1 MALPT
6 DYMERVYAGVLG
18 KIIGVYLGRPFEG
31 WHYEPIME
39 HLGEINYYVHEQF
52 GAPLIVP
59 DDDISGTFTF
69 LRALPD
75 NGNSLNVTA
84 EQIGQAWLN
93 YLIEGR
99 TVLWWG
105 GLGNSTEHTAY
116 LRLKSGIPAPMSG
129 SIATNGKVVAEQIG
143 SQIFIDGWALVS
155 PGDPEQAA
163 QLARKAGSV
172 SHDGEAIYGAQ
183 VLAAMEAQAF
193 VERDINVLIDTA
205 VSFIPPDSV
214 IARMISDIREWHE
227 DVPNWHD
234 ARSLMNEHYGYDKYP
249 GNCHMVPNHGL
260 IILSLLYGED
270 DFQKSLKIVNTC
282 GWDTDCN
289 SGNVGCLL
297 GIKNGLAG
305 LETGPDFRGPV
316 ADRMFMPSAETG
328 TTITDALRESVK
340 VANIGRA
347 LQGEPPLAPKN
358 GARYHFSQPGSVHG
372 FTLEDAVDSSGT
384 ATVANVATVDGYGLG
399 IHYHR
404 LAAGRVARV
413 TTPTFIPSKEAR
425 DYFASAQSY
434 RLLASPTLGPGQCVR
449 ARVLADANNEGSV
462 NMCLVAQHYDLGDER
477 TSISPESLALVP
489 GADAELC
496 WTVPDTG
503 GQPICA
509 IGVEISGAG
518 GASGKIV
525 LDWLTWDGVPDVVL
539 KNPHKGPTRQS
550 RQHLSLMWKR
560 AWVDALDSGNS
571 DRYPE
576 FMRLIQNEG
585 RGLVLHGTREWED
598 YRFRATMTPH
608 MCKTG
613 GIAVHVQG
621 LRRYY
626 AMLVD
631 ENSVRLVRMLN
642 GDESVLAE
650 VAGGWSFGETSELQ
664 LAVEGDRLS
673 GSIDG
678 KPVIE
683 ASDPEGAFSSGGVA
697 LVCEEGRI
705 GCSEVGI
712 SPLQN

>member
-1 MALPT
+1 MALPA

-18 KIIGVYLGRPFEG
+18 KVIGVYLGRPFEG

-39 HLGEINYYVHEQF
+39 HLGEINYYVHERF

-59 DDDISGTFTF
+59 DDDISGTFAF

-75 NGNSLNVTA
+75 FGISPDITA
-84 EQIGQAWLN
+84 EAIGKTWLN

-193 VERDINVLIDTA
+193 VESDINVLIDTA
-205 VSFIPPDSV
+205 LRFIPPDSI
-214 IARMISDIREWHE
+214 IARMINDIREWHE
-227 DVPNWHD
+227 DVANWHD
-234 ARSLMNEHYGYDKYP
+234 ARSLMNEHYGYDKYG

-260 IILSLLYGED
+260 IIMSLLYGDD

-316 ADRMFMPSAETG
+316 ADRVYIPSAETG
-328 TTITDALRESVK
+328 TTISDALRESVK
-340 VANIGRA
+340 IANIGRA
-347 LQGEPPLAPKN
+347 LQGEPPLAPKD
-358 GARYHFSQPGSVHG
+358 GARFHFSQPGSVQG
-372 FTLEDAVDSSGT
+372 FTLEESEESGGT
-384 ATVANVATVDGYGLG
+384 ATVANVATADGYGLG
-399 IHYHR
+399 IDYRR
-404 LAAGRVARV
+404 LAPGRVARV
-413 TTPTFIPSKEAR
+413 TTPTFIPSKETR
-425 DYFASAQSY
+425 DYFDSAQSY
-434 RLLASPTLGPGQCVR
+434 RLLSSPTLGPGQELR
-449 ARVLADANNEGSV
+449 ARALADAGNEAAV
-462 NMCLVAQHYDLGDER
+462 NLRLVVWHYAAGDER
-477 TSISPESLALVP
+477 ALIGQEPQTLAP
-489 GADAELC
+489 GAEVELN

-503 GQPICA
+503 GQPVCA
-509 IGVEISGAG
+509 VGVEISGAG
-518 GASGKIV
+518 GVSGSVV
-525 LDWLTWDGVPDVVL
+525 LDWLTWEGVPDVVL
-539 KNPHKGPTRQS
+539 RNPHPGPTRQQ
-550 RQHLSLMWKR
+550 RQHQSIMWKR

-576 FMRLIQNEG
+576 FFRLIQNEG

-598 YRFRATMTPH
+598 YRFRATLTPH
-608 MCKTG
+608 MCVTG
-613 GIAVHVQG
+613 GIAVRTQG

-626 AMLVD
+626 AMLLD
-631 ENSVRLVRMLN
+631 QERVRLVRMLN

-650 VAGGWSFGETSELQ
+650 APGGWSFGETSDLQ
-664 LAVEGDRLS
+664 LEVEGERLV

-678 KPVIE
+678 VVVIE
-683 ASDPEGAFSSGGVA
+683 ASDPDASLGSGGVA

-705 GCSEVGI
+705 GCDEVAIG
-712 SPLQN
+712 PLS

>member
-1 MALPT
+1 MTLPA

-39 HLGEINYYVHEQF
+39 HLGEINYYVHERF

-59 DDDISGTFTF
+59 DDDISGTFAF

-75 NGNSLNVTA
+75 FGISPDITA
-84 EQIGQAWLN
+84 EAIGKTWLN

-129 SIATNGKVVAEQIG
+129 SIATNGVVVAEQIG

-193 VERDINVLIDTA
+193 VESDINVLIDTA

-214 IARMISDIREWHE
+214 IARMINDIREWHE
-227 DVPNWHD
+227 DVANWHD
-234 ARSLMNEHYGYDKYP
+234 ARSLMKEHYGYDKYG

-260 IILSLLYGED
+260 IIMSLLYGDD

-316 ADRMFMPSAETG
+316 ADRLYIPSAETG
-328 TTITDALRESVK
+328 TTISDALRESVK

-347 LQGEPPLAPKN
+347 MQGEPPLAPKN
-358 GARYHFSQPGSVHG
+358 GARYHFSQQGSVQG
-372 FTLEDAVDSSGT
+372 FTLEDSEASSGT
-384 ATVANVATVDGYGLG
+384 ATVANVATADGYGLG
-399 IHYHR
+399 IEYRR
-404 LAAGRVARV
+404 LALGRVARV

-425 DYFASAQSY
+425 DYFERAQSY
-434 RLLASPTLGPGQCVR
+434 RLLSSPTLGPGQDVR
-449 ARVLADANNEGSV
+449 ARVLADAGNEAAV
-462 NMCLVAQHYDLGDER
+462 NARLVAWHYDTGDEQ
-477 TSISPESLALVP
+477 TLIGQEIETLAP
-489 GADAELC
+489 GADLELC

-503 GQPICA
+503 GQPLCA
-509 IGVEISGAG
+509 VGIEISGAG
-518 GASGKIV
+518 GVSGKVV

-539 KNPHKGPTRQS
+539 KNPHPGPTRQH
-550 RQHLSLMWKR
+550 RQHQSIMWKR

-576 FMRLIQNEG
+576 FFRLIQNEG

-598 YRFRATMTPH
+598 YRFRATLTPH
-608 MCKTG
+608 MCVTG
-613 GIAVHVQG
+613 GIAVRTQG

-626 AMLVD
+626 AMLLD
-631 ENSVRLVRMLN
+631 QERVRLVRMLN

-650 VAGGWSFGETSELQ
+650 APGGWTFGETSDLQ
-664 LAVEGDRLS
+664 LEVEGDRLV

-678 KPVIE
+678 KVVIE
-683 ASDPEGAFSSGGVA
+683 ATDSDASLSSGGVA

-705 GCSEVGI
+705 GCDEVAI
-712 SPLQN
+712 HPL